1 MPALRE
7 GVAEG
12 FPASG
17 CGIEPYCVSYIP
29 WSQIQTAVGP
39 EGADGQFTPFPA
51 FQIPIEFDYDIG
63 DIKNI
68 VQAQLGISADAINIR
83 AGGDFRPD
91 EAKLGPVFGRAFKE
105 GWHMQCSV
113 YPKGWKAAVERMH
126 DEGEQERAEGGY

>member
-1 MPALRE
+1 MLEKQTPMYHLDDDNR
-7 GVAEG
+7 
-12 FPASG
+12 
-17 CGIEPYCVSYIP
+17 YCI
-29 WSQIQTAVGP
+29 IMGVGP
-39 EGADGQFTPFPA
+39 EGADGQFTQFPA

-68 VQAQLGISADAINIR
+68 VQAQLGIAADAINIR

-113 YPKGWKAAVERMH
+113 YPKGWKAAVERMN
-126 DEGEQERAEGGY
+126 DEDEQTRAEGGY

>member
-1 MPALRE
+1 MPVVE
-7 GVAEG
+7 D
-12 FPASG
+12 PAAVL
-17 CGIEPYCVSYIP
+17 EKQTPMYHLDDDNRYCI
-29 WSQIQTAVGP
+29 IMGVGP

-113 YPKGWKAAVERMH
+113 YPKGWKAAVERMN
-126 DEGEQERAEGGY
+126 DEAEQTRAEGGY

>member
-1 MPALRE
+1 MPEIRNPLPATPAALEPDRQSSALAP
-7 GVAEG
+7 G
-12 FPASG
+12 PAPAQ
-17 CGIEPYCVSYIP
+17 EPP
-29 WSQIQTAVGP
+29 LWRRPLPPKQRA
-39 EGADGQFTPFPA
+39 APA
-51 FQIPIEFDYDIG
+51 PAKQPP
-63 DIKNI
+63 
-68 VQAQLGISADAINIR
+68 LGISADAINIR